1 MERHHMKTLS
11 LIALGLALGAT
22 SACAVV
28 EPIETRTWDLADFDS
43 ISAGNGVNVTLKQGP
58 YSVSAEGPR
67 DKLARLNVERRGS
80 ELRISRDRGVNVNWG
95 MWSQGDMVTVVA
107 PNYTAISAG
116 GGVDI
121 YADDLKLADV
131 SIRSSGG
138 ADVSISGACKTLT
151 LEASGG
157 ADFNGKDFSCETADV
172 SASGGADA
180 SVTATGNA
188 TGDGSGG
195 ADITFYGVSGTAI
208 GKASSGA
215 DIRFNG
221 RPAVVQR
228 DESSGGD
235 VEVSGD

>member
-1 MERHHMKTLS
+1 MKTLS
-11 LIALGLALGAT
+11 TIALGLALGAT
-22 SACAVV
+22 GACAVV

-43 ISAGNGVNVTLKQGP
+43 ISAGGGVNVTLKQGP
-58 YSVSAEGPR
+58 YSVSARGPH
-67 DKLARLNVERRGS
+67 DKLGRLSVERRGS
-80 ELRISRDRGVNVNWG
+80 ELRISRERSFNTNWG
-95 MWSQGDMVTVVA
+95 MWSQSDMVTVVA

-121 YADDLKLADV
+121 YADDMKLGDV

-138 ADVSISGACKTLT
+138 ADVNISGACKTLT

-157 ADFNGKDFSCETADV
+157 ADFNGRDLYCETANV

-195 ADITFYGVSGTAI
+195 ADINFYGVTGTAI
-208 GKASSGA
+208 GRASSGA
-215 DIRFNG
+215 DIHFDGN
-221 RPAVVQR
+221 PAIVQR

-235 VEVSGD
+235 IEVSSR

>member
-1 MERHHMKTLS
+1 MKTLS

-28 EPIETRTWDLADFDS
+28 ESIETKTYDIAGFDTVTAS
-43 ISAGNGVNVTLKQGP
+43 SGVNVVLKQGP
-58 YSVSAEGPR
+58 FSVSATGPKN
-67 DKLARLNVERRGS
+67 KLDRLNVERNGA
-80 ELRISRDRGVNVNWG
+80 ELRIWRDPGMSMNWG
-95 MWSQGDMVTVVA
+95 MWSQSDMVTVVA
-107 PNYTAISAG
+107 PAYTAISASG
-116 GGVDI
+116 GADI
-121 YADDLKLADV
+121 DAYELQFGDV

-138 ADVSISGACKTLT
+138 ADINISGACKALT

-157 ADFNGKDFSCETADV
+157 ADFNGRDLVCETADV

-180 SVTATGNA
+180 SVTATANA

-195 ADITFYGVSGTAI
+195 ADINFYKVSGTAI

-215 DIRFNG
+215 DVHFDG